1 MKFKKLATAIVF
13 TFCLLVV
20 PAFGQ
25 EGSSDVLKNTDS
37 FSNVTEVEAQTG
49 FHRNVVKAAMAL
61 HKKGEIKRGQLLRLR
76 ICMLS
81 PAFRKSAEELAITQ
95 MVFSG
100 DEGVPMSADGVVD
113 RAQIDWDKL
122 LEFLEKLIPII
133 LQIISIFG

>member
-1 MKFKKLATAIVF
+1 MKFKNLATAIAF

-20 PAFGQ
+20 PALGQ
-25 EGSSDVLKNTDS
+25 EGSSNGLKNKDS
-37 FSNVTEVEAQTG
+37 FSNVTEMEAQTS
-49 FHRNVVKAAMAL
+49 FHRSVVKSAMVL
-61 HKKGEIKRGQLLRLR
+61 HKKGDIRRSQLMRLR

-81 PAFRKSAEELAITQ
+81 PAFRKSAEELSITQ

-100 DEGVPMSADGVVD
+100 SEGVPMSADCVVD
-113 RAQIDWDKL
+113 RAQIDWDEL

>member
-1 MKFKKLATAIVF
+1 M
-13 TFCLLVV
+13 
-20 PAFGQ
+20 
-25 EGSSDVLKNTDS
+25 KNTDS

-61 HKKGEIKRGQLLRLR
+61 HKKGEMKRGQLLRLR

-100 DEGVPMSADGVVD
+100 AEGVPMSADGVVD
-113 RAQIDWDKL
+113 RSQIDWDKL

>member
-1 MKFKKLATAIVF
+1 VIPKKIIVLLLLSV
-13 TFCLLVV
+13 CLTVS
-20 PAFGQ
+20 PAYGQ
-25 EGSSDVLKNTDS
+25 DGGSASLKNTDS

-61 HKKGEIKRGQLLRLR
+61 HKKGEMKRGQLLRLR

-100 DEGVPMSADGVVD
+100 AEGVPMSADGVVD
-113 RAQIDWDKL
+113 RSQIDWDKL